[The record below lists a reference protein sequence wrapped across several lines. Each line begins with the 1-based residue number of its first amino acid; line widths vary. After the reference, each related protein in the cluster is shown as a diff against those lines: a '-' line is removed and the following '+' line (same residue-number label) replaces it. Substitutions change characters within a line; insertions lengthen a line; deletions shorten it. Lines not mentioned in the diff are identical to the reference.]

1 MISKTNNFVFCK
13 LAKNNLNKQKNQV
26 QSVSLVIQS
35 ANCQLFFALLFLGW
49 STKVPNYNP
58 REIVKNLKR
67 MIEGKEPK
75 PMSPWFKNFKG
86 EIEQLEEHKFAISGE
101 IRYSCNMITK

>member
-75 PMSPWFKNFKG
+75 PMNPWFKNFKG
-86 EIEQLEEHKFAISGE
+86 EIEQLEEHKFALSGE
-101 IRYSCNMITK
+101 IRYNCKL

>member
-1 MISKTNNFVFCK
+1 M
-13 LAKNNLNKQKNQV
+13 AKNNLNKQKNQV

-75 PMSPWFKNFKG
+75 PMNPWFKNFKG
-86 EIEQLEEHKFAISGE
+86 EIEQLEEHKFALSGE

>member
-1 MISKTNNFVFCK
+1 M
-13 LAKNNLNKQKNQV
+13 
-26 QSVSLVIQS
+26 
-35 ANCQLFFALLFLGW
+35 FLGW

-75 PMSPWFKNFKG
+75 PMIPWFKNYRG
-86 EIEQLEEHKFAISGE
+86 EIEQLEEHKVNAKTLLISSQRTRQ
-101 IRYSCNMITK
+101 IAFFFNIISSKFSF

>member
-75 PMSPWFKNFKG
+75 PMNPWFKNFKG
-86 EIEQLEEHKFAISGE
+86 EIEQLEEHKFALSGE